1 MVRLSRC
8 ACSILSLTVLA
19 VSHNAAGETV
29 HVQTPSTSLVLEANK
44 GEELKFV
51 YYGTRLGA
59 EEIPGIVAAG
69 IPDAKAYAAYG
80 KYPDDE
86 TSLWVVHSDG
96 NMTSRLVV
104 RDVVT
109 DSAGGSFVTKVMTSD
124 DVYPFD
130 VDVCYRTY
138 PDSEVFETWTEITS
152 REKGE
157 VLLTHYDSA
166 YLPVHMGNVW
176 VSHMAG
182 TWANESRIVEE
193 PLLPGVMRIRNKDG
207 VRNSQTS
214 RAEVM
219 LSLDGPPHER
229 HGATIG
235 AVLCY
240 SGNYVMD
247 IETHTGRYHHFRAGI
262 NPDNSSYRL
271 KPGERFVTP
280 PVAMTFSLEG
290 KGGVS
295 RNFHRWGRKHILRHG
310 DSLRKVLLNSWEG
323 VYFDIDEPKMVAM
336 MKDAAALGGELF
348 VMDDGW
354 FGGKYQRNDDSKA
367 LGDWVT
373 DRRKLPHGLNALAD
387 SARVAGVGFGLWL
400 EPEMADISSEIYEK
414 HPDWVLKASRRD
426 IVAGRGGSQVVLD
439 FSNPKVRDYAVDVVD
454 RILKENPGIEYI
466 KWDSNSGIY
475 MHGSQHLPKERQS
488 HLYIDWHKGFEEVLK
503 RVRERHPDIVMQ
515 ACGGGGGRV
524 NYGVL
529 RYFDEFWTSDNT
541 DPLQRI
547 YMQWGT
553 SHFYPA
559 IAMGAHISASPN
571 HQTCRSTPIKFRADV
586 AMSGC
591 LGIELQPKEMTEEER
606 NVCRQAIADYKSVR
620 GTIQFGDLYRL
631 VSPYDRLGV
640 ASLMYVSPQK
650 DDAVVFWY
658 RAEPFAGQI
667 LPMVKLDGLD
677 RERMYTVTEL
687 NRIDDTPMPFE
698 GKSYSGAFLMDNG
711 LDIPYRHDVPD
722 DRKSEYS
729 SRVLHLQSR

>member
-1 MVRLSRC
+1 
-8 ACSILSLTVLA
+8 
-19 VSHNAAGETV
+19 
-29 HVQTPSTSLVLEANK
+29 
-44 GEELKFV
+44 
-51 YYGTRLGA
+51 
-59 EEIPGIVAAG
+59 
-69 IPDAKAYAAYG
+69 
-80 KYPDDE
+80 
-86 TSLWVVHSDG
+86 
-96 NMTSRLVV
+96 
-104 RDVVT
+104 
-109 DSAGGSFVTKVMTSD
+109 
-124 DVYPFD
+124 
-130 VDVCYRTY
+130 
-138 PDSEVFETWTEITS
+138 
-152 REKGE
+152 
-157 VLLTHYDSA
+157 
-166 YLPVHMGNVW
+166 
-176 VSHMAG
+176 
-182 TWANESRIVEE
+182 
-193 PLLPGVMRIRNKDG
+193 
-207 VRNSQTS
+207 
-214 RAEVM
+214 
-219 LSLDGPPHER
+219 
-229 HGATIG
+229 
-235 AVLCY
+235 
-240 SGNYVMD
+240 
-247 IETHTGRYHHFRAGI
+247 
-262 NPDNSSYRL
+262 
-271 KPGERFVTP
+271 
-280 PVAMTFSLEG
+280 
-290 KGGVS
+290 
-295 RNFHRWGRKHILRHG
+295 
-310 DSLRKVLLNSWEG
+310 
-323 VYFDIDEPKMVAM
+323 
-336 MKDAAALGGELF
+336 
-348 VMDDGW
+348 
-354 FGGKYQRNDDSKA
+354 
-367 LGDWVT
+367 
-373 DRRKLPHGLNALAD
+373 
-387 SARVAGVGFGLWL
+387 
-400 EPEMADISSEIYEK
+400 MADISSEIYEK

-475 MHGSQHLPKERQS
+475 MHGSQHLSKEKQS

-524 NYGVL
+524 NWGVL

-571 HQTCRSTPIKFRADV
+571 HQTRRSTPIKFRADV
-586 AMSGC
+586 AMSGR

-658 RAEPFAGQI
+658 RTEPFAGQI

-729 SRVLHLQSR
+729 SRVLHLHSR